1 MQDPLSFLNEKAE
14 QVRVSTNNRF
24 DETMHIVVIIAV
36 ESYLATSVVPVLEK
50 IENWAI
56 ENVKRIGNSKEDF
69 IEVIV
74 FFASSR

>member
-50 IENWAI
+50 IEN
-56 ENVKRIGNSKEDF
+56 
-69 IEVIV
+69 
-74 FFASSR
+74 